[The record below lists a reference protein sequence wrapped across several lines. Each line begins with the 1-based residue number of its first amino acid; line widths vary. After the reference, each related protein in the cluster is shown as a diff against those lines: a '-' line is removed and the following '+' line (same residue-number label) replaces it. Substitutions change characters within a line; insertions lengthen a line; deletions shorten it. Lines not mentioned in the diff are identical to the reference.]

1 MKKLLSVLTLA
12 LFLVAVVSPVVAQDP
27 PKDTKKTECPKKKE
41 GCCAKSDSTK
51 CAKHQKAGCCK
62 GEKKACENK
71 K

>member
-1 MKKLLSVLTLA
+1 MKKLLSIL
-12 LFLVAVVSPVVAQDP
+12 AVVLFMVAISAPIIAQDP
-27 PKDTKKTECPKKKE
+27 PKDKQKTECTKKKD

-62 GEKKACENK
+62 GEKKACDK